1 MPYKPEVHY
10 LLGYLR
16 EEQERHSEALTH
28 FQTAVR
34 LDPDYL
40 NAWQKIEAINEHV
53 HLPSKDLDRVVFNIL
68 RLDPLQRHA
77 HAAVERVSDLAGLWN
92 ALAAGQ
98 KRLPVPSTNLYP
110 LRASKAAVE
119 KMENDPKT
127 REKRQRGVFG
137 EIGE

>member
-16 EEQERHSEALTH
+16 EEQERHSEALPH

-40 NAWQKIEAINEHV
+40 NAWQKIETISEHV
-53 HLPSKDLDRVVFNIL
+53 HLPSKEHDRVVFNIL
-68 RLDPLQRHA
+68 RLDPLGRHV
-77 HAAVERVSDLAGLWN
+77 HASVDKVSDLTGLWN

-98 KRLPVPSTNLYP
+98 KRQAVLPTTLHP
-110 LRASKAAVE
+110 LAASKTALE
-119 KMENDPKT
+119 KIEKRPKT
-127 REKRQRGVFG
+127 REQR
-137 EIGE
+137 